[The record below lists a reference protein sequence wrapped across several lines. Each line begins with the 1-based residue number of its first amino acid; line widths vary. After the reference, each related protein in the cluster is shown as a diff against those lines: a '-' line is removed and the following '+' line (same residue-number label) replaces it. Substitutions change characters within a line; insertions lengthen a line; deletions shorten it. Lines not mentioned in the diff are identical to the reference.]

1 MIFLPG
7 RKQMTGFHHMVSLEE
22 ATSRMLSVKWKKP
35 DHSILKADDCFGL
48 ISNSALF
55 AARDVP
61 DQRIS
66 AVDGYAIRSLDTLE
80 IDAMT
85 TRDIPISGISEAGKR
100 FSGSVPPGTC
110 CEIYTG
116 ATVPDECDSVI
127 MAEDVLRHGNSI
139 RISEKI
145 QSGKNVR
152 PKGEDL
158 KAGSLIASPGD
169 LLNSYRIA
177 ACISSGITEIDVLHP
192 IRVSVVSTGDE
203 LMEGSE
209 RRIANSSQT
218 LFVNYFNR
226 RWLNFSAAGV
236 CPDDPDIIKSKIENT
251 LSSSDIVVVTGGT
264 SLGMKDLVPEA
275 MHEIGRTIFAGINM
289 RPGRTITLYEAYGK
303 PVFSV
308 SGLPGP
314 GLTSF
319 ETLFE
324 IFISEYLK
332 INAVRRTVPA
342 IASEDIELRKNT
354 TNLKRVK
361 IEFRKDGVYFQPIP
375 RSGLYSLLESDGVI
389 QTDPESGHISRGDVL
404 PVKINGWGV

>member
-1 MIFLPG
+1 
-7 RKQMTGFHHMVSLEE
+7 
-22 ATSRMLSVKWKKP
+22 
-35 DHSILKADDCFGL
+35 
-48 ISNSALF
+48 
-55 AARDVP
+55 
-61 DQRIS
+61 
-66 AVDGYAIRSLDTLE
+66 
-80 IDAMT
+80 
-85 TRDIPISGISEAGKR
+85 
-100 FSGSVPPGTC
+100 
-110 CEIYTG
+110 
-116 ATVPDECDSVI
+116 
-127 MAEDVLRHGNSI
+127 
-139 RISEKI
+139 
-145 QSGKNVR
+145 
-152 PKGEDL
+152 
-158 KAGSLIASPGD
+158 
-169 LLNSYRIA
+169 
-177 ACISSGITEIDVLHP
+177 
-192 IRVSVVSTGDE
+192 E